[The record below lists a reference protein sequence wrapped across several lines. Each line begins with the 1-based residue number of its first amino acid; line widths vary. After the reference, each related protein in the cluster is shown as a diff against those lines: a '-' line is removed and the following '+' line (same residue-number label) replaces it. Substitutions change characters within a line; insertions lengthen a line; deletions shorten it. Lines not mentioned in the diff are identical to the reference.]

1 MHMDSGLPINR
12 EVLFLVIPEYAD
24 WEFALLAPGLRR
36 GFGLW
41 APQYEVKVV
50 APDEGLVTSI
60 GGFRCLP
67 DYTFNHLPEDY
78 AALVLVGGMNWWGE
92 EAERVVAIVRQALA
106 RQVVVGAICDA
117 SAFLGAKG
125 FLNDVDHTSNGL
137 TYLKDKAGSAYTG
150 EARYRNEPSVRAGNL
165 VTASGVGF
173 IDFTCDMLAALNVA
187 DAQNI
192 AVMRSAFRS
201 GMIPTGL

>member
-1 MHMDSGLPINR
+1 MHADAMRG

-50 APDEGLVTSI
+50 APDEGPVMSI

-67 DYTFNHLPEDY
+67 DYSFTTMPERY

-92 EAERVVAIVRQALA
+92 EAKRVAPIVRQALA
-106 RQVVVGAICDA
+106 GKAVVGAICDA
-117 SAFLGAKG
+117 SAFLGANG

-137 TYLKDKAGSAYTG
+137 AYLKEKAGPAYTG
-150 EARYRNEPSVRAGNL
+150 EARYRNAPSVRAGNL
-165 VTASGVGF
+165 VTAPGTGF
-173 IDFTCDMLAALNVA
+173 IAFACDMLAALNAA
-187 DAQNI
+187 DEKGIEA
-192 AVMRSAFRS
+192 MRDAFTS
-201 GMIPTGL
+201 GFFPGM

>member
-1 MHMDSGLPINR
+1 MHTDTNATRG
-12 EVLFLVIPEYAD
+12 EVLFLIIPEYAD

-50 APDEGLVTSI
+50 APNEEPAMSI

-67 DYTFNHLPEDY
+67 DYSFAAMPEDY

-92 EAERVVAIVRQALA
+92 EAKQVVPIVRQALA
-106 RQVVVGAICDA
+106 KKAVVGAICDA
-117 SAFLGAKG
+117 SVFLGANG

-137 TYLKDKAGSAYTG
+137 SYLKQKAGPAYTG
-150 EARYRNEPSVRAGNL
+150 ETRYQNTPSVRAGNL
-165 VTASGVGF
+165 VTASGTGF
-173 IDFTCDMLAALNVA
+173 IAFACDMLAALNAA
-187 DAQNI
+187 DAKSI
-192 AVMRSAFRS
+192 EAMRAAFTS
-201 GMIPTGL
+201 GFFPGM